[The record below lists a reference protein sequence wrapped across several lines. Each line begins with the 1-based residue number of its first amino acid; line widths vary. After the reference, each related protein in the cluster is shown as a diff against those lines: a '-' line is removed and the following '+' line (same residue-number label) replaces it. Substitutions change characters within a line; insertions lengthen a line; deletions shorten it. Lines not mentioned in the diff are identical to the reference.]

1 MKAYVKQRVLSFFD
15 MRFLSLLSG
24 CAVNHFKRSLNQSVQ
39 DAIRMKLFFL
49 RTPFYVIVF
58 SVIFNAFIV
67 NAETLNFEQI
77 KQKAL
82 NNNPGL
88 SAGNSAIKAA
98 EAEIR
103 QAGAIPNPELEIGSE
118 NFGDNEIEVVLTQ
131 PLEIWGKRKA
141 RIQLAGKALRAAE
154 LENDAT
160 RLGLEAEIVRRC
172 VPILGVQKK
181 LAILDS
187 LASVM
192 GESLTDIKRRIQA
205 GAAMEADALRT
216 EMELDELFMEKAGLN
231 RQLNRQKKRLAALWG
246 NTDDADI
253 QLACTLNTSVSLPPQ
268 PEIQKKIHEHPKMKL
283 LKLSQETAAAE
294 IQLLKAEA
302 FPELTIS
309 GGYLRN
315 NEDHEDAVIAGL
327 SISLP
332 LFNRNKGSILSK
344 SHEVRAAGKEF
355 RALFVEHT
363 TEAGTILS
371 EIENTLEAFFVLTE
385 KLQPKAKSVYAL
397 LERYYKHGNISIIE
411 VLESRQ
417 NLLEINLRS
426 IDLITEKALL
436 AADLMEL
443 TGIRIQV
450 IK

>member
-1 MKAYVKQRVLSFFD
+1 
-15 MRFLSLLSG
+15 
-24 CAVNHFKRSLNQSVQ
+24 
-39 DAIRMKLFFL
+39 MKLFFL
-49 RTPFYVIVF
+49 RTPFYIIVL

-67 NAETLNFEQI
+67 NAEILHFEQI

-88 SAGNSAIKAA
+88 SAGKSAIKAA

-103 QAGAIPNPELEIGSE
+103 QAGAFPNPELEIGSE

-141 RIQLAGKALRAAE
+141 RVQLAGKALRAAE

-172 VPILGVQKK
+172 VPILSLQKK
-181 LAILDS
+181 LAVLDS
-187 LASVM
+187 LASVI
-192 GESLTDIKRRIQA
+192 GESLTDIKRRISA

-216 EMELDELFMEKAGLN
+216 EMELDELFMKKAGLN
-231 RQLNRQKKRLAALWG
+231 RQLNRQKKELAALWG
-246 NTDDADI
+246 NTEDADI
-253 QLACTLNTSVSLPPQ
+253 QPACTLNASVSLPLQ
-268 PEIQKKIHEHPKMKL
+268 PEIQKKIHEHPEMKL
-283 LKLSQETAAAE
+283 LKLSRETAAAE
-294 IQLLKAEA
+294 IQHMKAEA
-302 FPELTIS
+302 FPELSIS

-315 NEDHEDAVIAGL
+315 NEDHENAVIAGL

-332 LFNRNKGSILSK
+332 LFNRNKEAILSK
-344 SHEVRAAGKEF
+344 GHKMTAAGTKLKAF
-355 RALFVEHT
+355 FVERT
-363 TEAGTILS
+363 TKIGTILS
-371 EIENTLEAFFVLTE
+371 KIENTLEAFSVLTE

-397 LERYYKHGNISIIE
+397 LERYYKHGNISILE
-411 VLESRQ
+411 VLESRRH
-417 NLLEINLRS
+417 LLEINLRS